1 MKKISALI
9 FVILIIFGGEIVG
22 AVELNGIDIHGFIS
36 QGYLLS
42 DKNNALGNSED
53 GSFQFNEMGINF
65 SREMTENLRLG
76 IQIFSRDLGQFE
88 NNKVIVDWAYGD
100 YHWKD
105 RIGFRAGI
113 IRQAHGLYN
122 QTRDVDMLRTAIL
135 LPPGVYDESNRDY
148 MSRIQG
154 ASVYG
159 EIPMQSAGSLSYM
172 FLIGSKHI
180 DENGVLAK
188 WVEAPGI
195 YTVTDFNS
203 GIFYNGK
210 FEWRTPVRGL
220 RIGASGTKST
230 DIQIDVRTKI
240 PLGPVPVG
248 TTLVVDVKEFY
259 TYALS
264 IEYIFKDL
272 TLAAEH
278 NMSLNDNDVNRI
290 HPFGCYASAAYRFTD
305 WFEAGAYYSVFY
317 SDKDDKDG
325 DALKKRGLQDYR
337 AWQKDFALST
347 RFNVNENWSIKLE
360 GHLIDGVGQLLS
372 QENPDGFEKNWYLL
386 AAKVTFNF

>member
-1 MKKISALI
+1 MKRISAWI
-9 FVILIIFGGEIVG
+9 CVILIVFGAKIVSAFESG
-22 AVELNGIDIHGFIS
+22 GIDIHGFIS
-36 QGYLLS
+36 QGYLYS
-42 DKNNALGNSED
+42 NKNNYLGQSEK
-53 GSFQFNEMGINF
+53 GSFEFNELGINF
-65 SREMTENLRLG
+65 SKDMTENLRIG
-76 IQIFSRDLGQFE
+76 MQIFSRDFGQFE
-88 NNKVIVDWAYGD
+88 NNKVIIDWAYGD

-113 IRQAHGLYN
+113 IRQAQGLYN

-148 MSRIQG
+148 ISRISG

-159 EIPMQSAGSLSYM
+159 EVPMASAGSLSYM
-172 FLIGSKHI
+172 FLAGTKNI
-180 DENGVLAK
+180 DENGVVAK

-195 YTVTDFNS
+195 YAVTDFEE

-210 FEWRTPVRGL
+210 LEWHTPVRGL
-220 RIGASGTKST
+220 RIGTSGTKAT
-230 DIQIDVRTKI
+230 DIQINVRTKI
-240 PLGPVPVG
+240 PLGKLPVG
-248 TTLVVDVKEFY
+248 TNSVIDVMEYY
-259 TYALS
+259 TYTLS
-264 IEYIFKDL
+264 VEYIWKDL

-278 NMSLNDNDVNRI
+278 SMSKSYTDVKNI
-290 HPFGCYASAAYRFTD
+290 HPFGCYAGAAYRFTD
-305 WFEAGAYYSVFY
+305 WFEADAYYSVFY

-337 AWQKDFALST
+337 AWQKDFVLST

-372 QENPDGFEKNWYLL
+372 QENPNGFEKNWYLL

>member
-9 FVILIIFGGEIVG
+9 FVILILFGGKTGSAI
-22 AVELNGIDIHGFIS
+22 ELSGIDIHGFIS

-42 DKNNALGNSED
+42 DKNNYLANSED

-76 IQIFSRDLGQFE
+76 IQIFSRDFGQFE
-88 NNKVIVDWAYGD
+88 NNKVIIDWAYGD
-100 YHWKD
+100 YRWKD

-113 IRQAHGLYN
+113 IRQAQGLYN
-122 QTRDVDMLRTAIL
+122 QTRDLDMLRTAIL

-154 ASVYG
+154 ASIYG

-172 FLIGSKHI
+172 FLMGSKNI
-180 DENGVLAK
+180 DESGIVAK
-188 WVEAPGI
+188 WVESPGI
-195 YTVTDFNS
+195 YTVTDFNE

-210 FEWRTPVRGL
+210 LEWHTPVRGL
-220 RIGASGTKST
+220 RIGASGTKAT

-240 PLGPVPVG
+240 PLGKLPVG
-248 TTLVVDVKEFY
+248 TNSVIDVTEYY

-264 IEYIFKDL
+264 IEYILKDL

-278 NMSLNDNDVNRI
+278 SMSKSDTEVNRI

-317 SDKDDKDG
+317 YDKDDKDG
-325 DALKKRGLQDYR
+325 DAFKQRGLQDYR

-360 GHLIDGVGQLLS
+360 GHVIDGVGQLLR
-372 QENPDGFEKNWYLL
+372 QENPDDVGKNWYLF